1 MNMISLMVAN
11 MYVCVNRDVK
21 LSNYLNE
28 HTLIKPYLVMDEI
41 P

>member
-1 MNMISLMVAN
+1 MNMIMVAN
-11 MYVCVNRDVK
+11 MYACMNRDVK

-28 HTLIKPYLVMDEI
+28 HTLIKPYFVMDEI